1 MQSEIS
7 RKKWIQTDD
16 QTSINSR
23 RLLMDHHF
31 LHQHHRPPP
40 LLPPPPPPFH
50 PLHHYNNQYHPNF
63 HDQNNPIFMQNN
75 HTHTHTQN
83 PPFFFQNPN
92 FSPQNPTNFPLLP
105 NPVPQNRNFIINNV
119 NNNNLEHVCAD
130 KQQMEEETVSSVSA
144 EVEKIVSEVNVG
156 VKVAEVEAIVEKVQS
171 DMIAGGEDVVVWKVS
186 CLVLRKLEAVS
197 WSSLGVGIHDVPS
210 LHRLVLSEA
219 KTVKGSVGTF
229 ITSWKEACTTYM
241 GVELFDKILDFYMIK
256 KGTRKEL
263 ISCFSASPL
272 VGSLNLAVISIR
284 KGTWD
289 NLSKT
294 FQFNSEPLE
303 NVNKSIRKFVR
314 NWKEACQKFTVAEAL
329 EKMLESCQFETRKRN
344 ILRHIF
350 SNFPLVGFL
359 DVTVKS
365 IRSGAWDS
373 LCDTCQSSGELG
385 QVIKQADALAGC
397 KSVCVEPIEKD
408 SDVPI
413 DDLTCRNDLSVS
425 LGGSP
430 AEKQQVEEETVSCV
444 SAEVEEIVAEV
455 NVGVTVAEVE
465 AIGQSSGELG
475 QVFKQADAL
484 AGCKSV
490 CIEPIEKDSDV
501 PIDDLTC
508 HNDLS
513 VSLGCSPAEK
523 QQVEEETVSCVSA
536 EVEEI
541 VAEVNVSVTVAE
553 VEAIVEKVQSEMIAV
568 GEDVFVWKVSCLVLR
583 TLEEASWSSLG
594 VGIHDV
600 PSLRRLVLSE
610 AKTVKGSVGMFISS
624 WKEACTTYMGVEL
637 FDKTLDFYEIRKG
650 TRKELVSCFSSSPLV
665 GLLNLAVMSI
675 QKGTWDSPSNT
686 FQFNSEP
693 LENVDK
699 SIRKFVRKWK
709 EACRKF
715 TAAEALKKMLE
726 PCQKKNIL
734 RHIFSNF
741 PLVGFLDVAVKSI
754 RSGAWDSLC
763 DTCQSSSE
771 LGQVIKQAD
780 VLAGCKSVDVEP
792 IQKDSDVP
800 SDGLTCH
807 SDLSVSSGGP
817 AADINE
823 KVASHQ
829 QAECDFNEQEA
840 ARIIESIRREEFG
853 LDPNSSDMESSML
866 KKQRARLGRALH
878 CLSEELYSRDSHF
891 LLELIQ
897 NADDNLYP
905 ENVEPTLTF
914 ILQPT
919 GIAVLNNERGFTA
932 ENIRALC
939 NVGNST
945 KKGSSTGHI
954 GQKGIGFKSV
964 FRITDAPEIH
974 SNGFHVKFDTS
985 ENQLGSVLPT
995 ILPPCGFEMFQIPAF
1010 GDHVEKGTSS
1020 CNTCIF
1026 LPFKRKLLERTSLS
1040 RVASMFSDVHPSLLL
1055 FLRRLQCVKLRN
1067 MLDDS
1072 YIVMRKEIAGDGIVR
1087 VSFGK
1092 EKMTWFVTSTKLH
1105 PEINSSSVRMT
1116 EISIALM
1123 LKETENGVYEPV
1135 LQHQPVFA
1143 FLPLRTYGL
1152 KFILQADFVLPSSRE
1167 EVDQD
1172 SPWNKWLLSEFPSFF
1187 VNAEKSL
1194 CSLPCFREN
1203 PAKAVSVYMSFVP
1216 LIGEVQGFFSKLP
1229 EMIISKLSRANCLL
1243 EDGSND
1249 KWVPPCKVLRG
1260 WNAQARSLLPGN
1272 LLYEHLGVW
1281 FLHKDIDLPDTLAT
1295 ALGIQKYGP
1304 EMLTKFIVSLGRV
1317 KDGIK
1322 SMGLGWL
1329 FSWLNELRSMVLAQ
1343 APNSEKLRL
1352 ELDLIKWLRTV
1363 PFVPLSNGTY
1373 SSLDE
1378 GTIWVHDYASTLGHG
1393 KSIIDAFPLLNAT
1406 LRTVNP
1412 ALFSE
1417 SSHIESKFNCMR
1429 MLQNIGVR
1437 LMSAHEL
1444 IRIHILPSISNDR
1457 FLDNDHQLMLEYIT
1471 FVMVHLQSTCIDCH
1485 DEKDH
1490 IIAELRSK
1498 AVILTNHGY
1507 KRLDEVPIHFSR
1519 EFGNSVDTSKFL
1531 HGLDYKWHE
1540 IDTVYLKNRLNESM
1554 KCGLTQWREFF
1565 QKLGVTDFIKVVLS
1579 EKSITVSSPAVLK
1592 QIIRD
1597 KNLNSSGLF
1606 VEDWESP
1613 ELFDILYRLS
1623 TNGSHEGCKYVLEIL
1638 DAQWDDHFS
1647 DKATGYCSSI
1657 ANGNKL
1663 YFMSSFLACIS
1674 DIKWVVSSV
1683 DSELHF
1689 PRELFYDCDAV
1700 RSILGCHAPYA
1711 VPKIR
1716 SAKLL
1721 TEIGFKIQVTLDDA
1735 LAILKTWRSLKSPFT
1750 ASLSQMSKFYSFIS
1764 KEMAASRQQVV
1775 DAFTAGPF
1783 IFVPFDSV
1791 KLQDDVVTGSF
1802 LSMDDV
1808 YWHDSTAA
1816 LDHIEDINV
1825 SVLQNSCLSKKEK
1838 KKKSAKNNTSSIH
1851 LSKALSA
1858 LYPSLHNFFVID
1870 CRVNEAPSYHQY
1882 LQKLKS
1888 LSKIPLSQGVAKAV
1902 FRIFLWWSFGLEC
1915 NSLRP
1920 AEIIDLK
1927 SCISQHSVLPA
1938 LQHKWVSADPP
1949 FWLVCWCDDDNLKTE
1964 FDHSNSLIFLY
1975 FGELTDKET
1984 EMLNTKVSVLLR
1996 KLGIRSLSEIVS
2008 REAVCDGA
2016 VDSVATTS
2024 MVKRVLPFALRYLY
2038 NLHPE
2043 SYNQHKLSGFDK
2055 LRQLRIVTVEK
2066 LFCRNV
2072 IIIKTIRCIS
2082 KKQSECSSMLQ
2093 DNILYTTKDT
2103 DPHSVFMELSC
2114 LLIDG
2119 TPNLHLTNFLHMMT
2133 LMVGSNSTHEQ
2144 IERFLLNNQKMVK
2157 LPNEDLSLLIPLYH
2171 FELPESA
2178 SIPIVDEQVSCM
2190 SKEKST
2196 LSGSPTVWKPKTGTK
2211 TQTVVTNENG
2221 KSGKNDDV
2229 SDGLLQEKPD
2239 ALPNLNDVLG
2249 NQTDLI
2255 DDLTQSESGK
2265 TELLTIMSESQKAMQ
2280 TGRQGEEAAFQ
2291 YYTDRAEGTVVNWVN
2306 REKETGLPYD
2316 IMVGEEASREYIEV
2330 KASRNARKSWFQI
2343 TKQEWQFATE
2353 KGDGFSVAHVIL
2365 SDQKLDRLTVYKNPV
2380 KLCQTGVLRLVTVSS
2395 KCYFLQPV
2403 IIDPI

>member
-1 MQSEIS
+1 
-7 RKKWIQTDD
+7 
-16 QTSINSR
+16 
-23 RLLMDHHF
+23 MDHHF
-31 LHQHHRPPP
+31 HHQHHRPPP
-40 LLPPPPPPFH
+40 LLPPPPPPLPPAFQ

-63 HDQNNPIFMQNN
+63 HNQNNPIYMQN
-75 HTHTHTQN
+75 TQN
-83 PPFFFQNPN
+83 PPFYFQNPNFFPQNPN

-119 NNNNLEHVCAD
+119 NNNNNNLEHVCAD
-130 KQQMEEETVSSVSA
+130 KQQVEVETVSSVSA
-144 EVEKIVSEVNVG
+144 EVEEIVSEVNVG
-156 VKVAEVEAIVEKVQS
+156 VEVAEVEAIVEKVQS
-171 DMIAGGEDVVVWKVS
+171 EMVAGGEDVVVWKVS
-186 CLVLRKLEAVS
+186 CFVLRKLEAVS
-197 WSSLGVGIHDVPS
+197 WSSLGFGIHDVPS
-210 LHRLVLSEA
+210 FRRLVQSEA

-229 ITSWKEACTTYM
+229 ITFWKEACMTY
-241 GVELFDKILDFYMIK
+241 I
-256 KGTRKEL
+256 
-263 ISCFSASPL
+263 
-272 VGSLNLAVISIR
+272 
-284 KGTWD
+284 
-289 NLSKT
+289 
-294 FQFNSEPLE
+294 
-303 NVNKSIRKFVR
+303 
-314 NWKEACQKFTVAEAL
+314 
-329 EKMLESCQFETRKRN
+329 
-344 ILRHIF
+344 
-350 SNFPLVGFL
+350 
-359 DVTVKS
+359 
-365 IRSGAWDS
+365 
-373 LCDTCQSSGELG
+373 
-385 QVIKQADALAGC
+385 
-397 KSVCVEPIEKD
+397 
-408 SDVPI
+408 
-413 DDLTCRNDLSVS
+413 
-425 LGGSP
+425 
-430 AEKQQVEEETVSCV
+430 
-444 SAEVEEIVAEV
+444 
-455 NVGVTVAEVE
+455 
-465 AIGQSSGELG
+465 
-475 QVFKQADAL
+475 
-484 AGCKSV
+484 
-490 CIEPIEKDSDV
+490 
-501 PIDDLTC
+501 
-508 HNDLS
+508 
-513 VSLGCSPAEK
+513 
-523 QQVEEETVSCVSA
+523 
-536 EVEEI
+536 
-541 VAEVNVSVTVAE
+541 
-553 VEAIVEKVQSEMIAV
+553 
-568 GEDVFVWKVSCLVLR
+568 
-583 TLEEASWSSLG
+583 
-594 VGIHDV
+594 
-600 PSLRRLVLSE
+600 
-610 AKTVKGSVGMFISS
+610 
-624 WKEACTTYMGVEL
+624 GVEL

-665 GLLNLAVMSI
+665 GLLNLAVISI
-675 QKGTWDSPSNT
+675 RKGTWDSPSNT

-693 LENVDK
+693 LEIVDK
-699 SIRKFVRKWK
+699 SIRKFVRNWK

-715 TAAEALKKMLE
+715 TAAEALEKMLE
-726 PCQKKNIL
+726 SCKKRNIL
-734 RHIFSNF
+734 RHVFSNF

-763 DTCQSSSE
+763 DTRQSSGE
-771 LGQVIKQAD
+771 LWQVIKQPG
-780 VLAGCKSVDVEP
+780 VLEGCKTVHVEH
-792 IQKDSDVP
+792 IEKVCDVP
-800 SDGLTCH
+800 SDELTCH
-807 SDLSVSSGGP
+807 NDLSLPSGGP
-817 AADINE
+817 PADISE

-829 QAECDFNEQEA
+829 QAECDSSKQEA
-840 ARIIESIRREEFG
+840 AHIIESIRREEFG
-853 LDPNSSDMESSML
+853 LDPNTSDIESSML
-866 KKQRARLGRALH
+866 KKQHTTLGRALH

-919 GIAVLNNERGFTA
+919 GISVLNNEKGFTA

-945 KKGSSTGHI
+945 KNGSSTGHI

-974 SNGFHVKFDTS
+974 SNDFHVKFDTS

-995 ILPPCGFEMFQIPAF
+995 ILPPCDFEMFEIPAF

-1026 LPFKRKLLERTSLS
+1026 LPFKRKLLEGTSLS
-1040 RVASMFSDVHPSLLL
+1040 RVASMFSDLHPSLLL

-1072 YIVMRKEIAGDGIVR
+1072 YIVMKKEIAGNGIVS

-1092 EKMTWFVTSTKLH
+1092 ETTTWFVTSKKLH
-1105 PEINSSSVRMT
+1105 SEINSSTVRMT
-1116 EISIALM
+1116 EISIALT

-1135 LQHQPVFA
+1135 LQPQPVFA

-1172 SPWNKWLLSEFPSFF
+1172 SLWNKWLLSEFPSFF

-1216 LIGEVQGFFSKLP
+1216 LIGDVQGFFSELP
-1229 EMIISKLSRANCLL
+1229 GMIISKLSQENCLL
-1243 EDGSND
+1243 QDGSND

-1260 WNAQARSLLPGN
+1260 WNAQAKSLLPDI
-1272 LLYEHLGVW
+1272 LLYEHLGLC
-1281 FLHKDIDLPDTLAT
+1281 FLHKDISLPDTLAT
-1295 ALGIQKYGP
+1295 ALGIQNYGP
-1304 EMLTKFIVSLGRV
+1304 ETLTKFIVSLGRV

-1329 FSWLNELRSMVLAQ
+1329 FSWLNELRSMVLAY

-1352 ELDLIKWLRTV
+1352 ELDLIKWLKTV

-1393 KSIIDAFPLLNAT
+1393 ESIIDAFPLLNAT

-1417 SSHIESKFNCMR
+1417 SSHIESKFNCMQ

-1444 IRIHILPSISNDR
+1444 IRIHILPSISNDK
-1457 FLDNDHQLMLEYIT
+1457 FVDNDHQLMLEYIT

-1485 DEKDH
+1485 GERDH
-1490 IIAELRSK
+1490 IISELRSK

-1507 KRLDEVPIHFSR
+1507 KRLDEAPIHFSR

-1540 IDTVYLKNRLNESM
+1540 IDTIYLKNRLNESM
-1554 KCGLTQWREFF
+1554 KCGLTQWRDFF
-1565 QKLGVTDFIKVVLS
+1565 QKLGVTDFVKVVPS

-1592 QIIRD
+1592 QMILD

-1623 TNGSHEGCKYVLEIL
+1623 TNGSHEGCKYILEIL
-1638 DAQWDDHFS
+1638 DARWDDHFS
-1647 DKATGYCSSI
+1647 DNATGYCSSI

-1663 YFMSSFLACIS
+1663 YFKSSLLACIS
-1674 DIKWVVSSV
+1674 DIKWVFSSV
-1683 DSELHF
+1683 DNELHF

-1711 VPKIR
+1711 APKIR

-1721 TEIGFKIQVTLDDA
+1721 TEIGFKTQVTLDDV

-1764 KEMAASRQQVV
+1764 KEMATSRQQVV
-1775 DAFTAGPF
+1775 DAFTSGPF

-1802 LSMDDV
+1802 LSTEDV

-1825 SVLQNSCLSKKEK
+1825 SVLQNSSLSKKEK
-1838 KKKSAKNNTSSIH
+1838 KKKSVKNNTSSIH
-1851 LSKALSA
+1851 LSKALSS
-1858 LYPSLHNFFVID
+1858 LYPSLHNFFVIE
-1870 CRVNEAPSYHQY
+1870 CRVNEAPSYSQY
-1882 LQKLKS
+1882 LQKLKC

-1915 NSLRP
+1915 NTLCP
-1920 AEIIDLK
+1920 AEIVDLK

-1938 LQHKWVSADPP
+1938 LQHKWVSADSP

-1964 FDHSNSLIFLY
+1964 FDHSDSLIFLY

-2043 SYNQHKLSGFDK
+2043 SYNQHKFVWIRQITSTTDCYSGKAILSKCHNHKDNS
-2055 LRQLRIVTVEK
+2055 LHIQE
-2066 LFCRNV
+2066 
-2072 IIIKTIRCIS
+2072 TIR
-2082 KKQSECSSMLQ
+2082 MLLHASGQ
-2093 DNILYTTKDT
+2093 
-2103 DPHSVFMELSC
+2103 HSVH
-2114 LLIDG
+2114 D
-2119 TPNLHLTNFLHMMT
+2119 
-2133 LMVGSNSTHEQ
+2133 
-2144 IERFLLNNQKMVK
+2144 
-2157 LPNEDLSLLIPLYH
+2157 
-2171 FELPESA
+2171 
-2178 SIPIVDEQVSCM
+2178 
-2190 SKEKST
+2190 
-2196 LSGSPTVWKPKTGTK
+2196 
-2211 TQTVVTNENG
+2211 
-2221 KSGKNDDV
+2221 
-2229 SDGLLQEKPD
+2229 
-2239 ALPNLNDVLG
+2239 
-2249 NQTDLI
+2249 
-2255 DDLTQSESGK
+2255 
-2265 TELLTIMSESQKAMQ
+2265 
-2280 TGRQGEEAAFQ
+2280 
-2291 YYTDRAEGTVVNWVN
+2291 
-2306 REKETGLPYD
+2306 
-2316 IMVGEEASREYIEV
+2316 
-2330 KASRNARKSWFQI
+2330 
-2343 TKQEWQFATE
+2343 
-2353 KGDGFSVAHVIL
+2353 
-2365 SDQKLDRLTVYKNPV
+2365 
-2380 KLCQTGVLRLVTVSS
+2380 
-2395 KCYFLQPV
+2395 
-2403 IIDPI
+2403 